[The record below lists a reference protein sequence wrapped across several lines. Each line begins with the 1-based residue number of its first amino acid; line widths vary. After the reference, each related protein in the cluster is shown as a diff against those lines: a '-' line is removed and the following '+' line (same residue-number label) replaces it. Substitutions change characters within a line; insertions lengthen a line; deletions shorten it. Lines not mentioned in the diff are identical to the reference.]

1 MHKRESR
8 IILTVIL
15 FILGIALALQ
25 FKSTLYARDQSRS
38 DALNAENLMA
48 QLLSEQEELKEL
60 KAAVDENLTLRD
72 NLIKEYVEEE
82 KDYQLSRDLDKIK
95 LVAGLIDVKGPG
107 ITIKL
112 DDAPVR
118 QPDTLISWQIIHD
131 NDIKIILNELK
142 KAGAQAI
149 SINGERVMPMSEQ
162 VCAGPTILIN
172 GNRYPVPYII
182 SVIGDP
188 DLLYES
194 MSRSERIA
202 EMMQFKIR
210 VDITKSREILIPKY
224 SGSANLERQ
233 ISGLEAVEK

>member
-48 QLLSEQEELKEL
+48 QLLSEQKELDEL
-60 KAAVDENLTLRD
+60 KAAVDENLTLRE

-182 SVIGDP
+182 SAIGDP

-224 SGSANLERQ
+224 GGSANLERQ